1 MHQNDPEKCCFVPGA
16 PFERRWNPGPPAAF
30 VRALK
35 GQPKGPHRDMRSE
48 SERPCGGM
56 KVFSALE
63 SVSRGRAVTLAPVVV
78 PMPAAATLPRRKWSK
93 LQDSAALR
101 ES

>member
-1 MHQNDPEKCCFVPGA
+1 
-16 PFERRWNPGPPAAF
+16 
-30 VRALK
+30 
-35 GQPKGPHRDMRSE
+35 
-48 SERPCGGM
+48 M

-78 PMPAAATLPRRKWSK
+78 PMSAAATPPRRKWSK